1 MVKELRGTCR
11 VQPKGLL
18 PVTSVA
24 CHHQRLSPLLIQ
36 YPSPKPGALMFMTQM
51 PSDGGRAIT
60 RIPRHIDHMRK
71 IPIQTST
78 LIQLITTQ
86 VFLLVQVCSSPIVSR
101 YHDLFYSR

>member
-1 MVKELRGTCR
+1 MVKKLRGTCR

-18 PVTSVA
+18 PVASVA

-36 YPSPKPGALMFMTQM
+36 YPSPKPGDLMFMTQM

-60 RIPRHIDHMRK
+60 RIPRYIDHMRK

-78 LIQLITTQ
+78 LIQLITLR
-86 VFLLVQVCSSPIVSR
+86 FFYWFKYVQAP
-101 YHDLFYSR
+101 